1 MDALH
6 HMIYEI
12 DRGVRAL
19 AVFTTSLDQQAEVE
33 ARIQKTGLH
42 YILDSSGK
50 KNLNVF
56 FGKPECIETLRRF
69 STLRLDKITLEE
81 DFILGTML
89 GYDLCKQCRRYNE
102 RRHAQVADSEGEL
115 RSAPK
120 FFHTCLTAG
129 MCGISC
135 SFKAAT
141 PVNIGRHCPE

>member
-19 AVFTTSLDQQAEVE
+19 AVYTTSLNQQAEVE

-56 FGKPECIETLRRF
+56 FGRPECIETLRRF

-102 RRHAQVADSEGEL
+102 RQQTRVEDSEGEE
-115 RSAPK
+115 RSAPR
-120 FFHTCLTAG
+120 FLTTCLTAG

-135 SFKAAT
+135 SLKATA
-141 PVNIGRHCPE
+141 PVSAGRHCPE